1 MCCSLLCHLIMV
13 FILFHQ
19 ISGFYREKNRMTYKS
34 NTKVQYAYKKV
45 NIETERLR
53 ISTKA
58 ALLFPINK
66 FPKKYFLKKLAYIYY
81 DKYF

>member
-1 MCCSLLCHLIMV
+1 V
-13 FILFHQ
+13 
-19 ISGFYREKNRMTYKS
+19 GFTEKNRMTYKS

-58 ALLFPINK
+58 ALCSQLIN
-66 FPKKYFLKKLAYIYY
+66 FLKNI
-81 DKYF
+81 F